1 MIAEILSVSATLLI
15 LDRWLHLQSAR
26 RLAPAPVPIT
36 RK

>member
-1 MIAEILSVSATLLI
+1 MIAAILSVSATLWI

-26 RLAPAPVPIT
+26 RLAPVRVPIT